1 MEDDTNED
9 MGRVPGEDWVGG
21 GLHVADHKAAS
32 QHDNNSFFPPLVS
45 LVFHLYISTSPAA
58 LDRSPRA
65 QITPYRMNI
74 KNMNPFIKLQ
84 LISDTPELGR
94 SGVQTLENK
103 EIRLCGRQ
111 HSMCWECHFRR
122 RSGGCSRPIRG
133 TKTEEVE

>member
-111 HSMCWECHFRR
+111 HSMCWECHLRR

-133 TKTEEVE
+133 TKTEEE